1 MIRFFVTLLLAFAF
15 AAGGQAFAAERVIIV
30 LDASGSMWGQID
42 GKNKIVIARETLGSV
57 LQSVPGD
64 LELGLIAYG
73 HRTKGRCDDIEL
85 IVPAGP
91 GTAGRISEAANRL
104 TPKGKTPL
112 SASVKQAAEALRY
125 TEDKATV
132 ILITDGLETCNAD
145 PCALAT
151 ELENAGVDFTAHVV
165 GFGLS
170 EEQGRQ
176 VACLAENTG
185 GKYIQAKNAGE
196 LGGALAQA
204 VAEIAAPAPAPEPE
218 PEPKPEP
225 EPAAL
230 GVNLKATAVLAEGG
244 PEVGERDDLRWDVW
258 GIDGAGQKSK
268 TSRTSYDKVLEA
280 LFEPGRYVI
289 GARLG
294 AATVEVEAELKADQ
308 LSELTLN
315 LNATRLILHGRRI
328 AGAETDKNIRWD
340 ITLPNNRK
348 TTAYGGDARFI
359 VPAGSRQVTGKLGRA
374 KIEDVLELVAGQT
387 VEKDYII
394 ATGRLVAHALYA
406 EGGPTVEGDVRFDVL
421 GATKDIAGRRKD
433 FGTNYGDSAKFDL
446 PPGDYVLKARI
457 GKAIAEAPV
466 TIEPDALTES
476 AVNVNAGILA
486 ITAPGGDRI
495 DILSATKDIAGK
507 RKDFGTNYGEGW
519 QIALPQGDYVIKVR
533 RKDKSVVEGA
543 ASVSAGER
551 TETTVE

>member
-1 MIRFFVTLLLAFAF
+1 MIRFFVTALLAFAF
-15 AAGGQAFAAERVIIV
+15 AAGGQAFAAERAIIV

-42 GKNKIVIARETLGSV
+42 GKTKIEIARETLGGV

-64 LELGLIAYG
+64 LELGMIAYG
-73 HRTKGRCDDIEL
+73 HRAKGKCDDIEL
-85 IVPAGP
+85 VVPAGP
-91 GTAGRISEAANRL
+91 GTAGQIAEAANRL
-104 TPKGKTPL
+104 NPKGKTPL
-112 SASVKQAAEALRY
+112 AASVKQAAEALRY

-176 VACLAENTG
+176 VACLAQNTG
-185 GKYIQAKNAGE
+185 GKYIQAKDAGE
-196 LGGALAQA
+196 LGGALAQT
-204 VAEIAAPAPAPEPE
+204 VAEVAAPTPE
-218 PEPKPEP
+218 PEP

-230 GVNLKATAVLAEGG
+230 AVNLKAMAVLAEGG

-258 GIDGAGQKSK
+258 RLDGTGQKARVSK
-268 TSRTSYDKVLEA
+268 TSYDKVLEQ
-280 LFEPGRYVI
+280 LHEPGRYIV

-294 AATVEVEAELKADQ
+294 SATVEVETELKADE
-308 LSELTLN
+308 LTELTLN
-315 LNATRLILHGRRI
+315 LNATRLIVHGRRS
-328 AGAETDKNIRWD
+328 AGAQTDKGIRWD
-340 ITLPNNRK
+340 VTLSDGR
-348 TTAYGGDARFI
+348 TTTNYGGDARFVI
-359 VPAGSRQVTGKLGRA
+359 PAGSRKVTGKLGKA
-374 KIEDVLELVAGQT
+374 MVEEVLELAAGQT

-394 ATGRLVAHALYA
+394 ATGRLVAHAVYA

-421 GATKDIAGRRKD
+421 GATKDIAGKRKD
-433 FGTNYGDSAKFDL
+433 FGTNYGDGVKFDL
-446 PPGDYVLKARI
+446 PPGNYVLKARV
-457 GKAIAEAPV
+457 GKAIAEMPI
-466 TIEPDALTES
+466 TIEPDALSEP

-495 DILSATKDIAGK
+495 DILGATKDIAGK

-519 QIALPQGDYVIKVR
+519 QIALPEGDYVVKVR
-533 RKDKSVVEGA
+533 KKDKSVVEGA
-543 ASVSAGER
+543 AAVSAGQR
-551 TETTVE
+551 TEVTVQ

>member
-1 MIRFFVTLLLAFAF
+1 MNRLFATFLLASTL
-15 AAGGQAFAAERVIIV
+15 AAGGQALAAERVIIV
-30 LDASGSMWGQID
+30 LDASGSMWGQIG
-42 GKNKIVIARETLGSV
+42 GKTKIEIARETLGGV

-73 HRTKGRCDDIEL
+73 HRVKGKCDDIEL
-85 IVPAGP
+85 IVPPGP
-91 GTAGRISEAANRL
+91 GTAGRIAEAANRL
-104 TPKGKTPL
+104 NPKGKTPL
-112 SASVKQAAEALRY
+112 AASVKQAAEALRY

-185 GKYIQAKNAGE
+185 GKYIQAKDAGE
-196 LGGALAQA
+196 LGSALARTVAA
-204 VAEIAAPAPAPEPE
+204 VAAP
-218 PEPKPEP
+218 KP

-230 GVNLKATAVLAEGG
+230 GVNLMAIAVLAEGG

-258 GIDGAGQKSK
+258 GIDSAGRKSK
-268 TSRTSYDKVLEA
+268 RSNTSYDKVLES
-280 LFEPGRYVI
+280 LYEPGRYVI

-294 AATVEVEAELKADQ
+294 NATVEVEAELQADQ
-308 LSELTLN
+308 LTELTLN
-315 LNATRLILHGRRI
+315 LNATRLIVHGRRS
-328 AGAETDKNIRWD
+328 AGAETDKGIRWD
-340 ITLPNNRK
+340 VTLPGTR
-348 TTAYGGDARFI
+348 TATAYGGDARFVI
-359 VPAGSRQVTGKLGRA
+359 PAGSRKVTARLGKA
-374 KIEDVLELVAGQT
+374 MVEEVLELVAGQT

-394 ATGRLVAHALYA
+394 ATGRLVAHAVYA
-406 EGGPTVEGDVRFDVL
+406 EGGPAVEGDIRFDVV
-421 GATKDIAGRRKD
+421 GVTKDISGKRKQ
-433 FGTNYGDSAKFDL
+433 FGTNYGDGAKFDL
-446 PPGDYVLKARI
+446 PPGDYVLKARV

-466 TIEPDALTES
+466 TIEPDVLTEP

-495 DILSATKDIAGK
+495 DILGAAKDITGK
-507 RKDFGTNYGEGW
+507 RKDIGTNYGEAW
-519 QIALPQGDYVIKVR
+519 QIALPAGDYAVR
-533 RKDKSVVEGA
+533 VRKKDKSVVEGA
-543 ASVSAGER
+543 ASVTAGQR
-551 TETTVE
+551 TEVTVQ